1 MVIFIKRSTLKDL
14 GMLNPF
20 GKEIKYEKR
29 AEKGILGEEQYS
41 HNFFYSS
48 IFGIS

>member
-20 GKEIKYEKR
+20 GKEIKYEKKELR
-29 AEKGILGEEQYS
+29 KVY
-41 HNFFYSS
+41 
-48 IFGIS
+48 

>member
-20 GKEIKYEKR
+20 GKEIKCEK
-29 AEKGILGEEQYS
+29 KC
-41 HNFFYSS
+41 
-48 IFGIS
+48 